1 MRLVSE
7 KGKVVGRARPI
18 IVPAVI
24 IIAISIILFAIF
36 CLLQSRRLNTEAE
49 AKEQSRLHT
58 AFEADLS
65 RMASEVNRT
74 ANLAGSP
81 SEPATSELEIKHLR
95 RITADHGS
103 EQSLNQLFIIR
114 RGAVAVAVGAGQDI
128 DDSAYQ
134 SYAPW
139 VSSRIEAASAIMGAR
154 LRGTVSGEADM
165 SAGTTPELLSFLLAD
180 AIGSHIL
187 TVKEI
192 SGPAADAH
200 ATGMVVGVRH
210 LTNQYLLELSHAANI
225 GPLRSISAREPGQ
238 AILSVDLPQ
247 LGGVR
252 RDIGWSP
259 LRPGDAFLANVSM
272 SMVILTALFVVL
284 VALHTRRVML
294 ELSSSEARARNI
306 AGHDQ
311 LSGLPN
317 RLLFAE
323 ILEHEIA
330 RQRLDGD
337 GFALLYVDLDRF
349 KEINDSLGHDAGD
362 EMIREVS
369 RRIRAALQ
377 PDDVIARIGGDE
389 FALLVRGGGEISV
402 CTKLAERLLAE
413 MAKPFLL
420 LHSEIKGGLS
430 IGIAQCPLHA
440 IERQDLMRK
449 SDLALYRAKQGG
461 RNRYVVYDDYM
472 DAGLQASKKLEK
484 ELRIALSQN
493 GLALHYQP
501 IMSGDGLRIVA
512 VEALA
517 RWPHPELG
525 MIMPDCFIPLAE
537 ERGLI
542 LALGH
547 FVMRRAMMDGLKW
560 PSLRVAVNV
569 SPIQFRSSE
578 FVSRV
583 KRCLAETGFEP
594 SRLEIELTEGVLVE
608 DAEQAKTAM
617 NELRELGVRMSLD
630 DFGTGYSSLIYLRQ
644 FPFDKIK
651 IDRAF
656 LRALEATGESAIIVH
671 SVVHLGRAL
680 GLTVT
685 AEGVETKEQQRFLQ
699 AVGCHEL
706 QGYLFAS
713 AQPAEVIDRLMRT
726 NEPLGGMAA
735 TVAA

>member
-1 MRLVSE
+1 MRLVSD
-7 KGKVVGRARPI
+7 KGKIVGVARPI

-36 CLLQSRRLNTEAE
+36 CLLESRKLNTEAE
-49 AKEQSRLHT
+49 ANERSRLRI
-58 AFEADLS
+58 AVAADLA
-65 RMASEVNRT
+65 RMSSGIGRLALMDPARGGPDSERLRQIT
-74 ANLAGSP
+74 ANRGLP
-81 SEPATSELEIKHLR
+81 DFLDE
-95 RITADHGS
+95 
-103 EQSLNQLFIIR
+103 LFIAR
-114 RGAVAVAVGAGQDI
+114 DGVVMAAAGEGRDI
-128 DDSAYQ
+128 EDAAFQ
-134 SYAPW
+134 AYAPW
-139 VSSRIEAASAIMGAR
+139 VQSQVQAEAAIAGAQ
-154 LRGTVSGEADM
+154 LRGTVGEASD
-165 SAGTTPELLSFLLAD
+165 ALAETAAKTLTFVLAD
-180 AIGSHIL
+180 ATGSHMVL
-187 TVKEI
+187 AKEVFGDV
-192 SGPAADAH
+192 SGAAARK
-200 ATGMVVGVRH
+200 TLIVGVRH

-225 GPLRSISAREPGQ
+225 GALKSVASRDPSQALFALDVPRVGAANREL
-238 AILSVDLPQ
+238 A
-247 LGGVR
+247 
-252 RDIGWSP
+252 WSP

-272 SMVILTALFVVL
+272 SMVILTALFAVL

-294 ELSSSEARARNI
+294 ELSLSEARARNI

-311 LSGLPN
+311 LSSLPN

-323 ILEHEIA
+323 ILDHEIS
-330 RQRLDGD
+330 RQRLSGD
-337 GFALLYVDLDRF
+337 GFALFYVDLDRF

-369 RRIRAALQ
+369 KRIRAALK

-389 FALLVRGGGEISV
+389 FALLVRGGSELSV
-402 CTKLAERLLAE
+402 CTALAVRLLAE
-413 MAKPFLL
+413 MARPFAL

-472 DAGLQASKKLEK
+472 DAGLRASKQLET

-493 GLALHYQP
+493 GLAVHYQP
-501 IMSGDGLRIVA
+501 IMSGDGLTIVG

-525 MIMPDCFIPLAE
+525 MIMPDRFIPLAE

-547 FVMRRAMMDGLKW
+547 FVLRRAMMDGLKW
-560 PSLRVAVNV
+560 PGLRVAVNV

-583 KRCLAETGFEP
+583 KRCLAETGFVP

-608 DAEQAKTAM
+608 DAEQAKAAM

-685 AEGVETKEQQRFLQ
+685 AEGVETKDQQRFLQ

-713 AQPAEVIDRLMRT
+713 AQPAEVIDRLMLT
-726 NEPLGGMAA
+726 NEPLAA
-735 TVAA
+735 MTRVA